1 MPLRELLPIVLLGAG
16 ISLGTGLA
24 ACAAGSGSTGG
35 SSPSAAAAPARPS
48 APASASAAAPAQA
61 AAGDPG
67 APGAAAPEL
76 PPALAEQIASLPPG
90 AALYF
95 SLRSSDLDVAVQY
108 LPELAE
114 ILVEANRA
122 LGSQD
127 PPDVMLARAGVDTR
141 RSILGAVVPAPE
153 KSARAVVDAIAKG
166 ASGEVLEKVV
176 RAHAPDA
183 TRLRLLVPLASGAD
197 PRRALGPVIGA
208 LTGGAPLEAC
218 PGAARCAGFGARAPL
233 GVAQGGLAAVAVHA
247 DGADLRLDVVLPLF
261 VPGADP
267 AAMKELVA
275 FSGELGGPEGRCSR
289 FDASPVVSVCL
300 DADRLGELG
309 ATDGYGKIASALSG
323 GSVDAKV
330 KPMIAATGLAEA
342 RQNLWLAAP
351 ARRLASDGTLGVTV
365 QGKRSRLV
373 GSWALTDA
381 SRPGVER
388 AFATERCAVGDGV
401 ARELLPALR
410 AAFGEP
416 GKGFDDPKKAATA
429 FKEAGWAAYLIAAA
443 GTWPNLL
450 GVIASALAQGPGA
463 DPDYQLCAR
472 HDDGRLVLVSQIRK

>member
-1 MPLRELLPIVLLGAG
+1 MPLRELLPIVLGGAAIALGA
-16 ISLGTGLA
+16 GLA
-24 ACAAGSGSTGG
+24 ACAAPPGSTGA

-48 APASASAAAPAQA
+48 ASAAASARA
-61 AAGDPG
+61 AAGVPASPG
-67 APGAAAPEL
+67 DARPEL
-76 PPALAEQIASLPPG
+76 PPASAEQIARLPPG

-95 SLRSSDLDVAVQY
+95 SLRTGDLDVAVRY

-127 PPDVMLARAGVDTR
+127 PLHVTLANAGVDPR
-141 RSILGAVVPAPE
+141 RPILGAVVPAPE

-166 ASGEVLEKVV
+166 ASGNALEKVV
-176 RAHAPDA
+176 RGHAQDA
-183 TRLRLLVPLASGAD
+183 TRLRLLVPLARGAD
-197 PRRALGPVIGA
+197 PRRALAPAIGV
-208 LTGGAPLEAC
+208 LTGGAPLDAC

-247 DGADLRLDVVLPLF
+247 DGTDLRLDIVMPLF
-261 VPGADP
+261 GAGADP
-267 AAMKELVA
+267 AALKELVA
-275 FSGELGGPEGRCSR
+275 FGEERGGPEGRCSR

-300 DADRLGELG
+300 DPDLMGELG
-309 ATDGYGKIASALSG
+309 ATDGYGKIARALAH
-323 GSVDAKV
+323 SVDPKV
-330 KPMIAATGLAEA
+330 VPALAAQGLAEA

-351 ARRLASDGTLGVTV
+351 ARRLASDGTLGLTV

-381 SRPGVER
+381 SRAGVER
-388 AFATERCAVGDGV
+388 AFAAERCAVGD
-401 ARELLPALR
+401 ATTRELLPALR
-410 AAFGEP
+410 AAFGDP
-416 GKGFDDPKKAATA
+416 GRGFDDPKKVVNA

-450 GVIASALAQGPGA
+450 GVIAGALDRGPGA
-463 DPDYQLCAR
+463 DPDHEVCAR
-472 HDDGRLVLVSQIRK
+472 HEDGRLVLVAQIRR